1 MAGPVVS
8 ARDATR
14 GGGSCSGRAARW
26 SRAAG
31 TRAAL
36 LGGLALL
43 PACHDEQLAT
53 ALQQKTAKATAAAPG
68 APGQP
73 TRSSVVLFRRRQ
85 GQLLPLACFSEVTQR
100 LHGGSD
106 CAALVPEGAE
116 VRIGDSYGGRVR
128 PGAPLVC
135 QTPAGPLALPTFG
148 LLEGPPGDAGP
159 KPGPPLAL
167 WSSGP
172 PPKLELP
179 PTPPEPIPLPPSE
192 SLYITNSSRNLLPPA
207 QRLLT
212 GQVVVDNVW
221 TVDLDAD
228 GLRER
233 LDQVRLLEI
242 RGRFM
247 MLAGVFVV
255 AGKDAVALRPLRVQL
270 IPAEQRERL
279 GRDDHSYDV
288 KMIAALDLDHDSRRE
303 LWLQVAHPD
312 ATTDSLGRFTDT
324 GLAVFAELNCPNPPP
339 EAPAALPA
347 PAPTPPASRP
357 PSPAPPRTARPR
369 P

>member
-1 MAGPVVS
+1 MAGPLVS
-8 ARDATR
+8 AKDATR
-14 GGGSCSGRAARW
+14 GADAGSGLAARW
-26 SRAAG
+26 GGTAG

-53 ALQQKTAKATAAAPG
+53 ALQQKTARATAASG
-68 APGQP
+68 PGQP
-73 TRSSVVLFRRRQ
+73 PRASVVLFRRRH
-85 GQLLPLACFSEVTQR
+85 GQLLPLGCYSEATQR
-100 LHGGSD
+100 VHAGSD
-106 CAALVPEGAE
+106 CAALIPEGAE
-116 VRIGDSYGGRVR
+116 VRISDTSSGRVR
-128 PGAPLVC
+128 PSAPLVC
-135 QTPAGPLALPTFG
+135 QTPAGPLALPTFV
-148 LLEGPPGDAGP
+148 LIDGPPGDASP
-159 KPGPPLAL
+159 RPGPPLAL

-221 TVDLDAD
+221 NLDLDTD

-242 RGRFM
+242 RSRFV

-270 IPAEQRERL
+270 VPAEQRERL
-279 GRDDHSYDV
+279 GRDNHSYDV
-288 KMIAALDLDHDSRRE
+288 RMIAALDLDHDSRRE
-303 LWLQVAHPD
+303 LWLQVGQPE
-312 ATTDSLGRFTDT
+312 ATTDSLGRFSDT
-324 GLAVFAELNCPNPPP
+324 GLAVFAELTCPNPPS
-339 EAPAALPA
+339 ELPAARPT
-347 PAPTPPASRP
+347 PTPPPSRP
-357 PSPAPPRTARPR
+357 SSPTSPRAAKPR
-369 P
+369 Q

>member
-1 MAGPVVS
+1 MAGWVVS
-8 ARDATR
+8 AATR
-14 GGGSCSGRAARW
+14 GAGAGSGFGRAARCC
-26 SRAAG
+26 RAAG
-31 TRAAL
+31 TWGAL
-36 LGGLALL
+36 VGGLALL
-43 PACHDEQLAT
+43 PACHDEQLAA
-53 ALQQKTAKATAAAPG
+53 ALKQKTASATAAS
-68 APGQP
+68 GQP
-73 TRSSVVLFRRRQ
+73 ARASVVLFRRRH
-85 GQLLPLACFSEVTQR
+85 GQLLPLACYSEVTQR
-100 LHGGSD
+100 LHAGSD

-116 VRIGDSYGGRVR
+116 VRIGDTYAGRVR

-159 KPGPPLAL
+159 NPGPPLAL

-172 PPKLELP
+172 PPKLALP

-192 SLYITNSSRNLLPPA
+192 SLYITNSSRNLLPLA

-233 LDQVRLLEI
+233 LDQVRLLEV
-242 RGRFM
+242 RSRFM

-270 IPAEQRERL
+270 IPPAQRERL

-312 ATTDSLGRFTDT
+312 ATTDSLGRFGDT
-324 GLAVFAELNCPNPPP
+324 GLSVFAELTCPNPPSELP
-339 EAPAALPA
+339 PTRPAA
-347 PAPTPPASRP
+347 PPHRP
-357 PSPAPPRTARPR
+357 PSPAPPRK
-369 P
+369 

>member
-1 MAGPVVS
+1 MRRT
-8 ARDATR
+8 AR
-14 GGGSCSGRAARW
+14 
-26 SRAAG
+26 

-53 ALQQKTAKATAAAPG
+53 ALQQKTARATTAP

-73 TRSSVVLFRRRQ
+73 VRASVVVFRRRP
-85 GQLLPLACFSEVTQR
+85 GQLLPLACYSEVTQR
-100 LHGGSD
+100 LHAGSD

-116 VRIGDSYGGRVR
+116 VRISDTSAGRVR
-128 PGAPLVC
+128 PGAPLIC

-148 LLEGPPGDAGP
+148 FIDGPPGDASP

-167 WSSGP
+167 WSPGP
-172 PPKLELP
+172 LPKLELP

-192 SLYITNSSRNLLPPA
+192 SLYITNSSRSLLPPA
-207 QRLLT
+207 QRPLI
-212 GQVVVDNVW
+212 GKVVVDNVW
-221 TVDLDAD
+221 NLDLDAD

-233 LDQVRLLEI
+233 LDQVRLLDL

-247 MLAGVFVV
+247 LLTGVFVV

-270 IPAEQRERL
+270 IPTEQRERL

-288 KMIAALDLDHDSRRE
+288 RMIAALDLDHDSRRE
-303 LWLQVAHPD
+303 LWLQVGHPD
-312 ATTDSLGRFTDT
+312 ATTDSMGRFGDT
-324 GLAVFAELNCPNPPP
+324 GVTVFAELTCPNPPS
-339 EAPAALPA
+339 ELPAAPPA
-347 PAPTPPASRP
+347 PAVPPPPRRPPGPAS
-357 PSPAPPRTARPR
+357 PR
-369 P
+369 PAGP

>member
-1 MAGPVVS
+1 MAGPLVS
-8 ARDATR
+8 AKDATR
-14 GGGSCSGRAARW
+14 GAGSGLGARGAAR
-26 SRAAG
+26 

-53 ALQQKTAKATAAAPG
+53 ALQQKTGRATSAPAPG
-68 APGQP
+68 PA
-73 TRSSVVLFRRRQ
+73 RASVVVFRRRP
-85 GQLLPLACFSEVTQR
+85 GQLLPLACYSEVTQR
-100 LHGGSD
+100 LHTGSD

-116 VRIGDSYGGRVR
+116 VRISDTYAGRVR

-148 LLEGPPGDAGP
+148 FIDGPPGDASP

-192 SLYITNSSRNLLPPA
+192 SLYITNSSRSLLPPA
-207 QRLLT
+207 QRQLT
-212 GQVVVDNVW
+212 GKVVVDNVW
-221 TVDLDAD
+221 NLDLDAD

-233 LDQVRLLEI
+233 LDQVRLLEL

-247 MLAGVFVV
+247 MLTGVFVV

-288 KMIAALDLDHDSRRE
+288 RMIAALDLDHDSRRE
-303 LWLQVAHPD
+303 LWLQIGHPD
-312 ATTDSLGRFTDT
+312 ATTDSIGRFGDT
-324 GLAVFAELNCPNPPP
+324 GLSAFAELTCPNPPP
-339 EAPAALPA
+339 ELPAAPPA
-347 PAPTPPASRP
+347 PAVPPPRRP
-357 PSPAPPRTARPR
+357 PGPAAPR
-369 P
+369 PTGR